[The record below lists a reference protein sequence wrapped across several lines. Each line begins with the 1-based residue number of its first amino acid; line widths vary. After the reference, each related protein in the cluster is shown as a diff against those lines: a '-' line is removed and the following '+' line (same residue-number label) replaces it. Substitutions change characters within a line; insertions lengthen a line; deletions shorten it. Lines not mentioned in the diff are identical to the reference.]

1 MNHLAHFHLARS
13 RDDWLV
19 GALLGDYIKGPL
31 RGELPHWEQGIRLHR
46 KIDALSDNHALRTQL
61 AGRLP
66 PLLRRYAGII
76 LDVCCDHWLTRH
88 WQVVASLPLP
98 VFADRVYGVLDQ
110 HAAQLDASSQH
121 LITRLRDYNL
131 LCGYE
136 DWEAVPATLRWI
148 GMRLPRANPLITID
162 SAALTAARDLEGEF
176 PNFYAELTAA
186 LAQAGFAVSE

>member
-61 AGRLP
+61 AGTLP

-88 WQVVASLPLP
+88 WQVVASQPLP

-110 HAAQLDASSQH
+110 HAAQLDASPQR
-121 LITRLRDYNL
+121 LIARLRDYNL
-131 LCGYE
+131 LCGYA
-136 DWEAVPATLRWI
+136 DWEAVPATLRRI
-148 GMRLPRANPLITID
+148 GTRLPRANPLITVD
-162 SAALTAARDLEGEF
+162 SAALTAARNLEGKF
-176 PNFYAELTAA
+176 PNFYTELTAA
-186 LAQAGFAVSE
+186 LVQAGFAVSA

>member
-19 GALLGDYIKGPL
+19 GARLGDYIKGPL

-131 LCGYE
+131 LCGNE
-136 DWEAVPATLRWI
+136 DWEAVPATLRRI

-176 PNFYAELTAA
+176 P
-186 LAQAGFAVSE
+186 